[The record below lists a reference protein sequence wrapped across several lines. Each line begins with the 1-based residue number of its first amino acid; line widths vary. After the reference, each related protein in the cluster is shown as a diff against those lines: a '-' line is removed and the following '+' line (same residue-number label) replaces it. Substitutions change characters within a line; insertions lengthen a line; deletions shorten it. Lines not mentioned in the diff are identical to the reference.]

1 MIKKTLDND
10 CPVFIGALA
19 SSNHGHAWVI
29 DGYLNYENIIK
40 TYNGPTTLLKTNTVN
55 KLFVHCNWGWQDTDK
70 NGYYASKVFDT
81 RKGPADLNGY
91 PAATRGVNTKN
102 YTWWFRIVTYNKPR

>member
-1 MIKKTLDND
+1 MARMCWTKSRYCLKRWLAVVVWNVIFLAPGKLFPRRAKAKRFLRDVGYTGTEKHLGYDADVIKKTLDND

-40 TYNGPTTLLKTNTVN
+40 TYNGPTTLLKTN
-55 KLFVHCNWGWQDTDK
+55 H
-70 NGYYASKVFDT
+70 SE
-81 RKGPADLNGY
+81 
-91 PAATRGVNTKN
+91 
-102 YTWWFRIVTYNKPR
+102 

>member
-1 MIKKTLDND
+1 M
-10 CPVFIGALA
+10 
-19 SSNHGHAWVI
+19 I

-40 TYNGPTTLLKTNTVN
+40 TYNGPATLLETKTVN
-55 KLFVHCNWGWQDTDK
+55 KLFVHCNWGWQSTRK

-81 RKGPADLNGY
+81 RNGPADFSGY
-91 PAATRGVNTKN
+91 PVATRGIDTKN

>member
-1 MIKKTLDND
+1 MGYTGIEKHLGYDADVIKTTLNKG

-40 TYNGPTTLLKTNTVN
+40 TYNGPATLLETKTVN
-55 KLFVHCNWGWQDTDK
+55 KLFVHCNWGWQSTRK
-70 NGYYASKVFDT
+70 NGYYASKVLIPET
-81 RKGPADLNGY
+81 GL
-91 PAATRGVNTKN
+91 
-102 YTWWFRIVTYNKPR
+102 RI